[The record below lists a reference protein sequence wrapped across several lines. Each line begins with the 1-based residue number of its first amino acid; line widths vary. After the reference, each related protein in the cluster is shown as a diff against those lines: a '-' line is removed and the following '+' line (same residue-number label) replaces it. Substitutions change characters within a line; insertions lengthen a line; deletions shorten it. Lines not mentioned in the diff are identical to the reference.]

1 MKPAHRTLRAAA
13 TLLVAAVLTGC
24 SAGIRGGESP
34 DAGPNLLDPP
44 SPPPAPPRRE
54 PRPAAAP
61 DTPTAEEETDAQAW
75 KSIAAALGR
84 SGQLKAGIYRFVFP
98 RDDLDVTI
106 EGNAVPAA
114 AGVESDFRFYRCPCG
129 RINVTGQ
136 FVVADYEANDVV
148 DALREGHVE
157 VASIGPLLLHDR
169 PRLMLIRFQGEN
181 KRGGALARTLR
192 TALSWTGKERLA
204 PQKVD

>member
-1 MKPAHRTLRAAA
+1 VKPAHRASRAAA
-13 TLLVAAVLTGC
+13 TVLVAAALTGC
-24 SAGIRGGESP
+24 SADMRDGEPP
-34 DAGPNLLDPP
+34 DVGPNRLDPH

-75 KSIAAALGR
+75 ESIAAALGR
-84 SGQLKAGIYRFVFP
+84 PGELKDGVYRVVFP

-106 EGNAVPAA
+106 EGNAVPAG

-129 RINVTGQ
+129 RINVAGQ

-148 DALREGHVE
+148 NELQLGHLS
-157 VASIGPLLLHDR
+157 VASLAPLMLDER
-169 PRLMLIRFQGEN
+169 PRLLLIRFFGEN
-181 KRGGALARTLR
+181 HSGGALAKTLR
-192 TALSWTGKERLA
+192 SALAWTGKERMA
-204 PQKVD
+204 PRKLD